1 MTMNYF
7 EDLLQKPSLF
17 LEENKLDINYVPEVL
32 PHREKELSLL
42 SQLFLTL
49 ITNPNLMSR
58 KILITGKTGVG
69 KTVTVKRFGEL
80 LKGAANMRDIP
91 IKYIHINCRKER
103 TNYKVLIKIIRFI
116 NKNFTKRGYSPQD
129 LLDIIVEFLENQNLH
144 LLIVL
149 DELSYLIDN
158 GGDLIYTLTRI
169 NDDTVNAPQRISIIG
184 IVRDISC
191 LNNLD
196 CSTLSTLQRNI
207 VKFNNYTPEQ
217 IFDILKSR
225 TITGLKKNVI
235 SDELIEMV
243 AKNISQNGDIRYGLN
258 LIWRACKIAESQN
271 LNYITTECIRLGNQE
286 LVPFSTQDT
295 LAYLTA
301 QKLIFLLAIIKSLK
315 KSKKTNV
322 SIFEVLKLY
331 QVLCENAGMPHRSYS
346 QVWNYLQEFKR
357 ENIVSIKI
365 MSERIKG
372 RRALIEIP
380 NIPLTKFEKTIV
392 KLIASKGIKL

>member
-1 MTMNYF
+1 MDFF
-7 EDLLQKPSLF
+7 EALLQKPSLF
-17 LEENKLDINYVPEVL
+17 KEENKLDINYIPDFL

-69 KTVTVKRFGEL
+69 KTVTVKKFGDL
-80 LKGAANMRDIP
+80 LEKAATKRDIP

-103 TNYKVLIKIIRFI
+103 THYKVLIKIVRFI
-116 NKNFTKRGYSPQD
+116 KKDFPKRGYSPQD
-129 LLDIIVEFLENQNLH
+129 LLEIIVEFLDVVNYH

-149 DELSYLIDN
+149 DELSYLIDT

-184 IVRDISC
+184 IVRNLSC

-196 CSTLSTLQRNI
+196 ISTLSTLQRNI
-207 VKFNNYTPEQ
+207 VKFNDYTLEQ

-225 TITGLKKNVI
+225 TEAGLKKNVI
-235 SDELIEMV
+235 SDDVIEMV
-243 AKNISQNGDIRYGLN
+243 AKNVYHNGDIRYGLN

-271 LNYITTECIRLGNQE
+271 LNYITAECIRLGNQD

-295 LAYLTA
+295 LAYLTT
-301 QKLIFLLAIIKSLK
+301 QKLIFLLAIVRALK
-315 KSKKTNV
+315 KNKQTNV
-322 SIFEVLKLY
+322 SIIEVLKLY
-331 QVLCENAGMPHRSYS
+331 HMLCENAGMPHRSYS
-346 QVWNYLQEFKR
+346 QLWNYLQEYKK

-372 RRALIEIP
+372 RRSLIEISSV
-380 NIPLTKFEKTIV
+380 PLTKFEENIV
-392 KLIASKGIKL
+392 KILTSKGIIL